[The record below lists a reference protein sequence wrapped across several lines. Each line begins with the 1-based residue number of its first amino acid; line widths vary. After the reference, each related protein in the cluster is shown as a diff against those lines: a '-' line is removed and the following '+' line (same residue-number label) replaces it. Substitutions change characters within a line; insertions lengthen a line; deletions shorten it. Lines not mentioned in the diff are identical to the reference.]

1 MRFTGTIP
9 LLDALAAETL
19 PAVIHVTTVNHA
31 LLWAVFPMTAECVIS
46 GRNVM
51 YRRALIVSIAGLFA
65 VGIVF
70 LSTIAIGASD
80 ATAAPAPV
88 SLGAATR

>member
-1 MRFTGTIP
+1 
-9 LLDALAAETL
+9 
-19 PAVIHVTTVNHA
+19 
-31 LLWAVFPMTAECVIS
+31 
-46 GRNVM
+46 M